1 MNIVQE
7 LSEQLQQGNP
17 KNVAELTQQAINAKI
32 NIKTIL
38 DKGLIAGM
46 TVVGEKF
53 KAHEIFLPDVL
64 LAAKA
69 MYAGMDLL
77 KPHLIKEGIPAIGK
91 VVIGTVQ
98 GDLHDI
104 GKNLVAIMLKGAG
117 FEVIDLGNDVSPQ
130 KFLDTAVR
138 ENADVIGMSA
148 LLTTTMPVK
157 KKVIDLAKEQNLRG
171 RKKFIVGGAP
181 LSSEYAKEIGADA
194 YCFDGMSTV
203 ETVKRFMGVS

>member
-98 GDLHDI
+98 GDLTI
-104 GKNLVAIMLKGAG
+104 SGK
-117 FEVIDLGNDVSPQ
+117 
-130 KFLDTAVR
+130 T
-138 ENADVIGMSA
+138 
-148 LLTTTMPVK
+148 LL
-157 KKVIDLAKEQNLRG
+157 LL
-171 RKKFIVGGAP
+171 
-181 LSSEYAKEIGADA
+181 
-194 YCFDGMSTV
+194 C
-203 ETVKRFMGVS
+203 